1 MFTNYLKI
9 TLRNL
14 RHNKIY
20 SFINIAGLAIGLACF
35 ILISNFVKNEL
46 SYDNFHEKA
55 GRIYRAIGIHN
66 RPGLG
71 TVHNAVTPGPL
82 APALKSDF
90 PQIASAVRIRPLFT
104 VFCQFGEKGFYESDG
119 AITDPAIFDIFT
131 IPLKNGDPQTA
142 LNNPYSLVLNEDLAH
157 KYFGDENPL
166 GKTMSV
172 HNNAGVDN
180 YTITGVMK
188 NYPENSHLKFSMLT
202 SFVTFAERDPWL
214 RSWNNNSLATYV
226 LLQEGVAKAE
236 LEKHFSAFLTK
247 HIPEGSENKM
257 ELYLQPLQ
265 DIHLRSG
272 HLLYQ
277 TYSHN
282 QGNLNTIYMFSAIAL
297 LVILIACINFMNL
310 ATARSMKRAREVGIR
325 KVVGSNRRQ
334 LVYQFIGE
342 SVIISFLALALAVV
356 LVQLAYPFFKTTFEN
371 RIIFKNANVLNA
383 AASAG
388 QRGASGS
395 NGIMFVAGTNR
406 EVRLMMRHSYV
417 DFDFIDTMQMQIVQ
431 GRNFPHDFAADT
443 LTSVIINETAARELS
458 WDDALG
464 KQFESGG
471 DSPNYT
477 VIGVVKD
484 YHFFSLH
491 DKIEPLIMRVIPS
504 QYSHLLLKIRP
515 QEIASTLA
523 FIEETWNKLIP
534 GRPFEYG
541 FLDDYFARLY
551 RTDEITGKLF
561 SAFAG
566 LAILIACLGLFGL
579 ASFTAE
585 QKTKEIGIRKV
596 LGASVAGIV
605 LLLSKEFTKWVVF
618 ASLIAFPVAYLMMQE
633 WLADFVYRTAIQFG
647 TFILAA
653 ILVVVIALFTV
664 SFQAIKAALANPVKA
679 LRYE

>member
-1 MFTNYLKI
+1 
-9 TLRNL
+9 
-14 RHNKIY
+14 
-20 SFINIAGLAIGLACF
+20 
-35 ILISNFVKNEL
+35 
-46 SYDNFHEKA
+46 
-55 GRIYRAIGIHN
+55 
-66 RPGLG
+66 
-71 TVHNAVTPGPL
+71 
-82 APALKSDF
+82 LKSDF
-90 PQIASAVRIRPLFT
+90 SQIVSTARIRPLFT
-104 VFCQFGEKGFYESDG
+104 VFCQVGEKGFYENDG

-142 LNNPYSLVLNEDLAH
+142 LNNPYSLIINEELAH

-172 HNNAGVDN
+172 HNNANVDD
-180 YTITGVMK
+180 YTITGVVK
-188 NYPENSHLKFSMLT
+188 NYPENSHLEFTMLT
-202 SFVTFAERDPWL
+202 SFVTFAERDPSL
-214 RSWNNNSLATYV
+214 RNWGSNSLATYV
-226 LLQEGVAKAE
+226 LLQEGVAKVE
-236 LEKHFSAFLTK
+236 LEKQFPAFLTK

-277 TYSHN
+277 TYRHN
-282 QGNLNTIYMFSAIAL
+282 QGNLNTVYMFSAIAV

-310 ATARSMKRAREVGIR
+310 STARSMQRAKEVGIK
-325 KVVGSNRRQ
+325 KVVGSNRWQ
-334 LVYQFIGE
+334 LIYQFIGE

-356 LVQLAYPFFKTTFEN
+356 LVQLVYPFFKATFEN
-371 RIIFKNANVLNA
+371 RIIFDYYESSTFALELLGLALIAGIISGSYPAFILSAYRPVQTLKGSFSTTAKGARLRKILVLAQFAIAITMIVCTGIVRDQMNYIRKKDLGFNKDQVVYVPLRGKEAREKLPLLKNALRKNANILNA

-388 QRGASGS
+388 QRGASGTNS
-395 NGIMFVAGTNR
+395 IMFVAGTNR
-406 EVRLMMRHSYV
+406 EAHLMMRQSYV
-417 DFDFIDTMQMQIVQ
+417 DFDYIDAMQMQIVQ
-431 GRNFPHDFAADT
+431 GRNFSQDFAADT
-443 LTSVIINETAARELS
+443 LTSAIINETAARELG

-464 KQFESGG
+464 KQFEFGG

-484 YHFFSLH
+484 YHFSSLH
-491 DKIEPLIMRVIPS
+491 AKIEPLIMRVIPS

-515 QEIASTLA
+515 QEMASTRA

-541 FLDDYFARLY
+541 FLDDYFAKLY

-561 SAFAG
+561 TTFAG

-605 LLLSKEFTKWVVF
+605 LLLSKEST
-618 ASLIAFPVAYLMMQE
+618 S
-633 WLADFVYRTAIQFG
+633 DFKT
-647 TFILAA
+647 
-653 ILVVVIALFTV
+653 
-664 SFQAIKAALANPVKA
+664 S
-679 LRYE
+679 